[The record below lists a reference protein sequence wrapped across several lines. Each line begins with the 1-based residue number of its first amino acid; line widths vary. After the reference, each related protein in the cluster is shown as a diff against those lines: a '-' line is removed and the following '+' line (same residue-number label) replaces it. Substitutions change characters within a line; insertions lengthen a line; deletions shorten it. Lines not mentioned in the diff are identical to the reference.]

1 MDYPSWR
8 KRSFASCCLILAL
21 LLSSNLPAQQMHRWV
36 DEDGQIHFSQ
46 TPPPDQASTES
57 EIVSYGDK
65 DRRGVDRECCEELR
79 EFSQTMLIYMR
90 RGLSDSA
97 LRETFPP
104 SEYPAVNE
112 VINFV
117 GPASL
122 SPSTPQAIGARALS
136 ACLNRAFQAC
146 RVQQPTGGRSSSG
159 NVVASS
165 GSGVVIGPNLVLT
178 NQHVVSGCQHIK
190 LTDMQVPGRKIGG
203 DSGAD
208 LALVSTDLQQSEF
221 VFFSPGSTARLG
233 QDVVVAGFPFGDL
246 LGSLNVTTGS
256 VSADSGPRN
265 NRSLFQVSAPVQPGN
280 SGGPVLDSNGHL
292 LGLVVSRLADL
303 PTLERYGS
311 LPQNINFAISP
322 FAIKRFLRAHD
333 VPFQEASGG
342 ANQSTE
348 AIASLARK
356 HTVRIF
362 CDR

>member
-1 MDYPSWR
+1 MSDSGWR
-8 KRSFASCCLILAL
+8 KKPIASCFFILAL

-36 DEDGQIHFSQ
+36 DEDGQVHFSQ
-46 TPPPDQASTES
+46 TPPPDQGSTES
-57 EIVSYGDK
+57 EIVSYGQEDG
-65 DRRGVDRECCEELR
+65 RGVDRECCHELR
-79 EFSQTMLIYMR
+79 GFSETMLVYMR

-122 SPSTPQAIGARALS
+122 SASSPQAIGARVLS

-146 RVQQPTGGRSSSG
+146 RVQQPTGGRASSG
-159 NVVASS
+159 NVIASS
-165 GSGVVIGPNLVLT
+165 GSGVVVAPNLVLT
-178 NQHVVSGCQHIK
+178 NDHVVSGCQQIK
-190 LTDMQVPGRKIGG
+190 LTDQQVAGRKIGG
-203 DSGAD
+203 DSATD
-208 LALVSTDLQQSEF
+208 LALISTDLQQSEF
-221 VFFSPGSTARLG
+221 VLFAPGSTARLG
-233 QDVVVAGFPFGDL
+233 QDVVVAGFPFGDV

-292 LGLVVSRLADL
+292 LGLVVSRMADL
-303 PTLERYGS
+303 PTLEQYGS

-333 VPFQEASGG
+333 VSFQEASGG
-342 ANQSTE
+342 ASQSTE

-362 CDR
+362 CER